1 MTMRRLLAVLLLA
14 SSSAL
19 AQSWPAKPVRLV
31 VPNAPGGTSDI
42 VARMMGDAL
51 SRSLGRQFV
60 VENLAAGS
68 GMVGGQTV
76 ARAAPDGYTMLF
88 ASSAT
93 LEIGRAHV

>member
-42 VARMMGDAL
+42 VARMM
-51 SRSLGRQFV
+51 
-60 VENLAAGS
+60 
-68 GMVGGQTV
+68 
-76 ARAAPDGYTMLF
+76 
-88 ASSAT
+88 
-93 LEIGRAHV
+93 EIGRAHV